1 MSDSFAIEKKP
12 KNKTAKQVE
21 IIQRKDIAIE
31 LRIAGHSYRDIY
43 ATMLELESR
52 GKLSLPDSYDERYVY
67 RDVRSVIQEANNNL
81 VESAEMLRTMELHNL
96 NRMQSAIIE
105 RAASGDLKAIDR
117 IISIMNQRGKYVP
130 KLTEP
135 QKIEVRGW
143 QQEIID
149 LIKEGKITI
158 DNIKELPPELGRE
171 IMAQLSKPGSTSGDG
186 DQGNAIEGE
195 YIDLGE
201 VDGEVSGEMYS
212 E

>member
-1 MSDSFAIEKKP
+1 MGEKAI
-12 KNKTAKQVE
+12 NKTAKQLE
-21 IIQRKDIAIE
+21 IIKRKEIAID
-31 LRIAGHSYRDIY
+31 LRTAGYSYRDIY
-43 ATMLELESR
+43 STMLELASR
-52 GKLSLPDSYDERYVY
+52 GQVVLPDSYDERYVY
-67 RDVRSVIQEANNNL
+67 RDVKVVIEEANKNL
-81 VESAEMLRTMELHNL
+81 VESAEMLRNMELHNL

-117 IISIMNQRGKYVP
+117 VIAIMNQRGKYVP

-158 DNIKELPPELGRE
+158 DHIRELPPELGQE
-171 IMAQLSKPGSTSGDG
+171 IMAQLPKPRSETGDG
-186 DQGNAIEGE
+186 IRDDALEGE
-195 YIDLGE
+195 YVDLGQ
-201 VDGEVSGEMYS
+201 VDGEVPREIYS